1 MKGKLKMN
9 KKWGHFV
16 KAEGESDTVVVL
28 PICMFA
34 HPFCEKKQLCASK
47 IKSAILKATHNIPS
61 KE

>member
-34 HPFCEKKQLCASK
+34 HPFCEKKPTLC
-47 IKSAILKATHNIPS
+47 IKNKVCNLEGHP
-61 KE
+61 

>member
-34 HPFCEKKQLCASK
+34 HPFCEKKKTTLC
-47 IKSAILKATHNIPS
+47 IKNKVCNLEGHP
-61 KE
+61 

>member
-1 MKGKLKMN
+1 MN